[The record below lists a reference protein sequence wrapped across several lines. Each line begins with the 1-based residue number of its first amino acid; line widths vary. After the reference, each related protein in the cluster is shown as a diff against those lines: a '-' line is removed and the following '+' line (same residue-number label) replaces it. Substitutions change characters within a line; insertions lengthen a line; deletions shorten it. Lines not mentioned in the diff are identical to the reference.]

1 LLINFQGMM
10 CVRYLKNTNIQL
22 LIALTLA
29 YVLHPFLSV
38 NAVAFFYSLS
48 LALKDVL
55 MLVLPFLIFFY
66 VAAALTSFKKA
77 APLMVLSLFVL
88 VVLSN
93 ALTVL
98 TAYGV
103 GSLALKWLCG
113 KTVIELS
120 NSSVPLPI
128 LFKWPLP
135 QLIKNEWAL
144 IAGIVVGIG
153 CSIIPAHR
161 RESIVGFVQS
171 GKITATT
178 ILKKGFIPILPLY
191 VLGFGM
197 KLIHNGSLATLL
209 ESYSKVFILSSTV
222 ILTYIVLMYLIATGF
237 SINKTLA
244 AIKNMLPA
252 WLTGFS
258 TMSSAIA
265 MPMTLAGTEKNIKD
279 TSFAQF
285 VVPTTA
291 NIHMVGDGLNIAL
304 TALALLVMAGY
315 GLPSFYAYL
324 VFVMYYCLAKF
335 SSAGVP
341 GGGVIVIL
349 PVVEQYL
356 GLNADLTSLLAT
368 IYILQDSLM
377 TSSNVMANGAFA
389 MITHKIFKKIGW
401 QE

>member
-1 LLINFQGMM
+1 MH
-10 CVRYLKNTNIQL
+10 YLKNTNVQL
-22 LIALTLA
+22 LTALILA
-29 YVLHPFLSV
+29 YVLQPFLSV
-38 NAVAFFYSLS
+38 NVIAFFYSLS
-48 LALKDVL
+48 LALKDIL

-103 GSLALKWLCG
+103 GALTLQGLCG

-120 NSSVPLPI
+120 SNSVSLPI

-135 QLIKNEWAL
+135 QIIKNEWAL
-144 IAGIVVGIG
+144 IAGIVIGIG
-153 CSIIPAHR
+153 CSVIPKNK
-161 RESIVGFVQS
+161 RESFVGFIQS
-171 GKITATT
+171 GKEKATT
-178 ILKKGFIPILPLY
+178 VLKTGFIPVLPLY

-197 KLIHNGSLATLL
+197 KLIHNGSLSTLL
-209 ESYSKVFILSSTV
+209 QSYSKVFILSSCLIMAY
-222 ILTYIVLMYLIATGF
+222 ILLMYLVGTGF
-237 SINKTLA
+237 SIQKTLVS
-244 AIKNMLPA
+244 IKNMFPA

-265 MPMTLAGTEKNIKD
+265 MPMTLTATEKNIKD
-279 TSFAQF
+279 STYAQF

-291 NIHMVGDGLNIAL
+291 NIHMIGDGLNIAL
-304 TALALLVMAGY
+304 TALALLVMSGCSM
-315 GLPSFYAYL
+315 PTFDIYL

-349 PVVEQYL
+349 PVAEQYL

-401 QE
+401 QK

>member
-1 LLINFQGMM
+1 MH
-10 CVRYLKNTNIQL
+10 YLKNTNVQL
-22 LIALTLA
+22 LIALILA
-29 YVLHPFLSV
+29 YILQPFLSV
-38 NAVAFFYSLS
+38 NAIAFFYSLS

-103 GSLALKWLCG
+103 GCLTLQGLCG

-120 NSSVPLPI
+120 SSSAPLPI

-144 IAGIVVGIG
+144 IAGIIIGIG
-153 CSIIPAHR
+153 CSLIPENKRA
-161 RESIVGFVQS
+161 SIVGFVQR
-171 GKITATT
+171 GKEKATT
-178 ILKKGFIPILPLY
+178 VLKKGFIPILPVY

-209 ESYSKVFILSSTV
+209 ESYSKVFILSSGLIMAY
-222 ILTYIVLMYLIATGF
+222 ILLMYLIGTGF
-237 SINKTLA
+237 SVQKTLTS
-244 AIKNMLPA
+244 IKNMFPA

-265 MPMTLAGTEKNIKD
+265 MPMTLAATEKNIKD
-279 TSFAQF
+279 PTYAQF

-291 NIHMVGDGLNIAL
+291 NIHMIGDGLNIAL
-304 TALALLVMAGY
+304 TALALLVMSGCT
-315 GLPSFYAYL
+315 LPSFDVYL

-349 PVVEQYL
+349 PVAEQYL

-401 QE
+401 QK

>member
-1 LLINFQGMM
+1 M
-10 CVRYLKNTNIQL
+10 RYLKNTNIQL
-22 LIALTLA
+22 LISLILA
-29 YVLHPFLSV
+29 YALQPFLSV
-38 NAVAFFYSLS
+38 NAIAFFYSLS
-48 LALKDVL
+48 LALKDML
-55 MLVLPFLIFFY
+55 MIVLPFLIFFY

-103 GSLALKWLCG
+103 GTLTLQGICG
-113 KTVIELS
+113 KTIIKLS
-120 NSSVPLPI
+120 SSSEALPI

-135 QLIKNEWAL
+135 QIIKNEWAL
-144 IAGIVVGIG
+144 IAGILIGIG
-153 CSIIPAHR
+153 CSLLPTDKRASMIAFI
-161 RESIVGFVQS
+161 QK
-171 GKITATT
+171 GKDNATI

-209 ESYSKVFILSSTV
+209 ESYSKVFILSSV
-222 ILTYIVLMYLIATGF
+222 LILSYIFLMYLIGTGF
-237 SINKTLA
+237 SIQKTL
-244 AIKNMLPA
+244 IVVKNMFPA

-265 MPMTLAGTEKNIKD
+265 MPMTLAATEKNIKD
-279 TSFAQF
+279 SAYAQF

-291 NIHMVGDGLNIAL
+291 NIHMVGDGLSIAL
-304 TALALLVMAGY
+304 TALALLVMSGC
-315 GLPSFYAYL
+315 GLPSFDVYL

-401 QE
+401 QK

>member
-1 LLINFQGMM
+1 MK
-10 CVRYLKNTNIQL
+10 YLKNTNIQL
-22 LIALTLA
+22 LIALVLA
-29 YVLHPFLSV
+29 YVLQPFLSV

-48 LALKDVL
+48 LALKDAL
-55 MLVLPFLIFFY
+55 MLILPLLIFFY

-77 APLMVLSLFVL
+77 APLMVLSLLVL

-103 GSLALKWLCG
+103 GILTLQRICG
-113 KTVIELS
+113 DTVIALSS
-120 NSSVPLPI
+120 NSVQIPI
-128 LFKWPLP
+128 LFKFPLP

-144 IAGIVVGIG
+144 ITGILVGVS
-153 CSIIPAHR
+153 CSIIPVNK
-161 RESIVGFVQS
+161 RESIVEFIQS
-171 GKITATT
+171 GKTKATT
-178 ILKKGFIPILPLY
+178 VLKKGFIPILPLY

-197 KLIHNGSLATLL
+197 KLIHNGSLSTLL
-209 ESYSKVFILSSTV
+209 HSYSKVFILSSTL
-222 ILTYIVLMYLIATGF
+222 IFCYTMLMYLIGTGM
-237 SINKTLA
+237 SVQKTLA
-244 AIKNMLPA
+244 SIKNMFPA
-252 WLTGFS
+252 LLTGFS

-265 MPMTLAGTEKNIKD
+265 MPMTLAATEKNIKD
-279 TSFAQF
+279 STYAQF

-291 NIHMVGDGLNIAL
+291 NIHMIGDGLNIAF
-304 TALALLVMAGY
+304 TALALLVMSGC
-315 GLPSFYAYL
+315 GLPSFDVYL

-349 PVVEQYL
+349 PVAEKYL

-368 IYILQDSLM
+368 IYILQDSLL

-389 MITHKIFKKIGW
+389 MITHKILKKIGW
-401 QE
+401 KE

>member
-1 LLINFQGMM
+1 M
-10 CVRYLKNTNIQL
+10 RYLKNTNIQL
-22 LIALTLA
+22 LISLILA
-29 YVLHPFLSV
+29 YTLQPFLSLT
-38 NAVAFFYSLS
+38 AIAFFYSLS
-48 LALKDVL
+48 LALKDML

-77 APLMVLSLFVL
+77 APLMVLSLIVL

-103 GSLALKWLCG
+103 GALTLQGLCG
-113 KTVIELS
+113 KTIIKLS
-120 NSSVPLPI
+120 NDAALPI

-135 QLIKNEWAL
+135 QIIKNEWAL
-144 IAGIVVGIG
+144 IVGILIGIG
-153 CSIIPAHR
+153 CSLLPFDKRASMIEFI
-161 RESIVGFVQS
+161 QN
-171 GKITATT
+171 GKDKATI
-178 ILKKGFIPILPLY
+178 ILKKGFIPVLPLY

-209 ESYSKVFILSSTV
+209 ESYSKVFILSSV
-222 ILTYIVLMYLIATGF
+222 LILSYIILMYLIGTGF
-237 SINKTLA
+237 SIQKTLT
-244 AIKNMLPA
+244 AIKTMFPA

-258 TMSSAIA
+258 TMSSAVA
-265 MPMTLAGTEKNIKD
+265 MPMTLAATEKNIED
-279 TSFAQF
+279 SAYAQF

-291 NIHMVGDGLNIAL
+291 NIHMVGDGLSIAL
-304 TALALLVMAGY
+304 TALALLVMSGS
-315 GLPSFYAYL
+315 GLPSFEVYI

-389 MITHKIFKKIGW
+389 VITHKIFKKIGW
-401 QE
+401 QK